1 MKNSLVGFLSLGL
14 TLVSVPS
21 LYGAVGDWTI
31 YPSCGSFWRIEEL
44 GAKYYLLTGNTLVE
58 ADTAN
63 LSDLTT
69 LTRLDGLN
77 GNTVSDII
85 AAGHLNKLAI
95 IYQDGN
101 IDFLNT
107 DNEISNLPDFA
118 NYSVTGDRTIS
129 GIGISNDS
137 LCIRTGFGG
146 IVVDMK
152 QELIKSTLYSDYEQ
166 DAAALARCRAI
177 VAARTTSSELKQVMN
192 SIQPVNG
199 NQTTLAA
206 QMVFMNG
213 RLYAAQSTYNDY
225 VNYKWGTATISVL
238 DVATGEWKSVS
249 ADRLTPMVKA
259 IDSNGSFRELTAIAP
274 DPNDPDLIY
283 ACSLEGG
290 IYRIEGDSL
299 TGYYNAHLNPDG
311 MVSLL
316 KDNESRKTRYTRVG
330 AMYVDDNGYL
340 WFTNGDSESEYT
352 LRCLT
357 PDTTFFL
364 CPTTNFT
371 GYASGQFGIIG
382 RLTPTTV
389 TVGANTYNFKWMT
402 RTYHINS
409 AAICIHYDGGTPYD
423 PSDDQSSMFTSI
435 TDQDG
440 NVYNPTYFRDLK
452 EDKNGVIWLLTTI
465 VPNETVGAKAC
476 PILLFIVDSGTYAE
490 EEIGGYDYVKPLQ
503 NEWIKNTAAEY
514 GKASVAYVFQ
524 HIPVPQVQEFIEPA
538 RKFEIGA
545 FCTYGSIFGDWY
557 KEKEGALKE
566 GHFRESP
573 CPPLIDSSE
582 FQAWKESNVKA
593 AFFGHDHTNDYI
605 GTLDGIDL
613 VATPGIGFFSYGN
626 GEGHGARIVTLHVDR
641 PKEYETQVV
650 CYRDL
655 IDHPIG
661 FLKGAYLGIQLQ
673 GTIIPALAG
682 IALFLIAVV
691 VVIILLVRRH
701 QKKKAAKQADTEKGE
716 QPS

>member
-1 MKNSLVGFLSLGL
+1 MKHSLVGILSLGL
-14 TLVSVPS
+14 TLVPVPS
-21 LYGAVGDWTI
+21 IYGAVGDWTI

-44 GAKYYLLTGNTLVE
+44 GAKYYLVTGNTLVE

-225 VNYKWGTATISVL
+225 VNYNWGTATISVL

-364 CPTTNFT
+364 CPTKNFT

-389 TVGANTYNFKWMT
+389 TVGSNTYNFKWMT
-402 RTYHINS
+402 RTFHINS
-409 AAICIHYDGGTPYD
+409 AAVCIHYDGGTPYD

-452 EDKNGVIWLLTTI
+452 EDKNGVIWLLTSIGPFVIENQISCFNNPGTVKRIKIPRNDGTNLADYLLGGVSCRCMVVDNANRKWIGTDGAGLYLLSEDGLTQLEHFTTENSPLYADQISSLAYDSNTGTLYIGAGGAICAYETDVLLSVEDNKGVYCYPNPVRPDYSGKLNILGFKDGSMVTI
-465 VPNETVGAKAC
+465 TDVTHHVVFRTKSDGSIIHWDLNGN
-476 PILLFIVDSGTYAE
+476 D
-490 EEIGGYDYVKPLQ
+490 
-503 NEWIKNTAAEY
+503 
-514 GKASVAYVFQ
+514 GKRVRPGVY
-524 HIPVPQVQEFIEPA
+524 FIEA
-538 RKFEIGA
+538 IEEGGKKGGIFKF
-545 FCTYGSIFGDWY
+545 
-557 KEKEGALKE
+557 
-566 GHFRESP
+566 
-573 CPPLIDSSE
+573 
-582 FQAWKESNVKA
+582 
-593 AFFGHDHTNDYI
+593 
-605 GTLDGIDL
+605 L
-613 VATPGIGFFSYGN
+613 V
-626 GEGHGARIVTLHVDR
+626 L
-641 PKEYETQVV
+641 
-650 CYRDL
+650 
-655 IDHPIG
+655 
-661 FLKGAYLGIQLQ
+661 
-673 GTIIPALAG
+673 
-682 IALFLIAVV
+682 
-691 VVIILLVRRH
+691 
-701 QKKKAAKQADTEKGE
+701 
-716 QPS
+716 